1 MSRCSMNYVTCH
13 IGYPS
18 TKYTIEVLAADYVL
32 PRIRECVKTD
42 SESVSF
48 VTHSLGGII
57 VRYIRKTVPEMNFGR
72 VVMLGPPNHGSELV
86 DNLGGWRIF
95 QWVNGPAGQQLG
107 ANQESVPNK
116 PGAATFEVGIIAGN
130 KPFLEPFKS
139 YITGQSDGKVSVE
152 SAKLEHM
159 SDYVIL
165 PVTHSLMMRNKAVIE
180 QTLSLLK
187 HGHFTG
193 AATATLVRPTSA
205 GT

>member
-1 MSRCSMNYVTCH
+1 MNYVTCH

-107 ANQESVPNK
+107 VKQESVPNK
-116 PGAATFEVGIIAGN
+116 PGAAS
-130 KPFLEPFKS
+130 LEGRS
-139 YITGQSDGKVSVE
+139 
-152 SAKLEHM
+152 
-159 SDYVIL
+159 
-165 PVTHSLMMRNKAVIE
+165 HSRNK
-180 QTLSLLK
+180 TLPYP
-187 HGHFTG
+187 F
-193 AATATLVRPTSA
+193 
-205 GT
+205 